1 MGASTPARGRS
12 VRSIRRRSV
21 EPGIDGLVR
30 IAGADRPG
38 APVVVEA
45 RAAGLDLAAWLRES
59 QETVD
64 SHLHDAGAVVFRK
77 FQVATAADFANVAGH
92 GGDERL
98 LDYMYGSTPR
108 TKESKGVYT
117 SSEYP
122 PEATIAQ
129 HNEMAYARNWPLRL
143 WFFCQLNA
151 TSGGETPLADS
162 RRVLERIPSSVRERF
177 ERDGIMYVRNYG
189 GGVDLPWQQVF
200 ETDDRETVEG
210 FCAANEIDL
219 EWLPDGG
226 LRTRQI
232 CQVVAEH
239 PRTHEVAW
247 FNQAHLFHTSSLPAA
262 VREDLL
268 ASFGPEQLPR
278 NALYGDGSV
287 IEDEAFTE
295 IRAAFEAETVATPWQ
310 TGDVMLVDN
319 MLMSHGRNP
328 YQGPR
333 KVLVA
338 MSGAW
343 SALEGTR

>member
-1 MGASTPARGRS
+1 MGASTPARS
-12 VRSIRRRSV
+12 VRAIRRRSV
-21 EPGIDGLVR
+21 EPGIDGFAH
-30 IAGADRPG
+30 ITESDRPG
-38 APVVVEA
+38 APAVVEA
-45 RAAGLDLAAWLRES
+45 RTAGLDLSVWLRGN

-64 SHLHDAGAVVFRK
+64 RHLYTAGAVVFRNFK
-77 FQVATAADFANVAGH
+77 VATAADFAAVAGD
-92 GGDERL
+92 GGDEKL
-98 LDYMYGSTPR
+98 LDYVYGSTPR

-117 SSEYP
+117 STEYP
-122 PEATIAQ
+122 PEETIPQ
-129 HNEMAYARNWPLRL
+129 HNEMAYARDWPLRL

-151 TSGGETPLADS
+151 QGGGETPLADS
-162 RRVLERIPSSVRERF
+162 RRVLERIPAAVRERF

-200 ETDDRETVEG
+200 ETDDRETVER
-210 FCAANEIDL
+210 FCAANEIEL

-232 CQVVAEH
+232 CQAVVEH

-268 ASFGPEQLPR
+268 ATFSPEQLPR
-278 NALYGDGSV
+278 NALYGDGTV

-319 MLMSHGRNP
+319 ILMSHGRNP

-343 SALEGTR
+343 SALQEAGR

>member
-12 VRSIRRRSV
+12 VRSVRRQSLQG
-21 EPGIDGLVR
+21 GIDGFVR
-30 IAGADRPG
+30 ITDAERPG
-38 APVVVEA
+38 VPAVVEA
-45 RAAGLDLAAWLRES
+45 RAEGFDLAAWLRGH
-59 QETVD
+59 QETVER
-64 SHLHDAGAVVFRK
+64 HLYDAGAVVFRK
-77 FQVATAADFANVAGH
+77 FQVATAADFANVAGN

-98 LDYMYGSTPR
+98 LDYVYGSTPR
-108 TKESKGVYT
+108 TKESRGVYT

-122 PEATIAQ
+122 PEATIPQ
-129 HNEMAYARNWPLRL
+129 HNEMAYARDWPLRL
-143 WFFCQLNA
+143 WFFCQLDA

-162 RRVLERIPSSVRERF
+162 RRVLARIPSSVRERF

-189 GGVDLPWQQVF
+189 SGVDLPWQQVF
-200 ETDDRETVEG
+200 ETDDRDTVAA
-210 FCAANEIDL
+210 FCAANDIDL

-226 LRTRQI
+226 LRTRQT

-239 PRTHEVAW
+239 PGTHETVW

-262 VREDLL
+262 VRADLL
-268 ASFGPEQLPR
+268 ESFGPEQLPR
-278 NALYGDGSV
+278 DARYGDGSV
-287 IEDEAFTE
+287 IEDDAFTG

-310 TGDVMLVDN
+310 TGDVLLVDN
-319 MLMSHGRNP
+319 MLMSHGRRP

-343 SALEGTR
+343 SALEGAR